1 MENTNITQQ
10 EPTEH
15 STIGIASLVGTLI
28 SGLIS
33 FYGFFKAVSFGV
45 QAAQAA
51 QAVPDPGSHQA
62 PPDHAGSGG
71 EVRMRQQGCRA
82 DDLPVAGRTLLGAD
96 AEHRTRR
103 RHFAQ
108 DHQSAGPQAAERD
121 RARAGSAEGHGRHP
135 AHRRR

>member
-15 STIGIASLVGTLI
+15 STIGIVSLVGTLI

-51 QAVPDPGSHQA
+51 QATGTEPQIDDATAMKFGMIMLVGGFGAFVSAVVAAIAIIKDKNIKKISTA
-62 PPDHAGSGG
+62 IATLVISGLG
-71 EVRMRQQGCRA
+71 ILGLILIM
-82 DDLPVAGRTLLGAD
+82 LLGAL
-96 AEHRTRR
+96 
-103 RHFAQ
+103 
-108 DHQSAGPQAAERD
+108 AG
-121 RARAGSAEGHGRHP
+121 
-135 AHRRR
+135 